1 MGSTWVATSS
11 TGTRFFVKRLKRGTQ
26 YTFGVRGRNSEGAGD
41 ASHPVTQNTPIASL
55 HNALFFKECVNY
67 LDRGARVSVHGNPSE
82 LVRAVADNNYK
93 TFTREKD
100 LVINIAV
107 GGNPTRVDA
116 IFVKGQDIEGHSAEP
131 TGGTGVGYNNR
142 GMPSTMKNWEG
153 TEVSTVVAG
162 FQHDLYLLDQHFTAT
177 SVRMTFTGAN
187 AKIHEI
193 MLLEFGIEI
202 DANSDFT
209 EIATNFVDRSGVVH
223 PDPGGGISYT
233 PPLGGGRDRWQI
245 DYAVKVVPGKTL
257 LETPEEFLYWRSENR
272 NHVHVQEFTR
282 FPWRVFPAVFLG
294 KSVPV
299 RYRTN
304 DKTGG
309 ELLTFRVAEQ

>member
-1 MGSTWVATSS
+1 MGPGQVDEYEVSYAEGSTPGTTWIATGS

-55 HNALFFKECVNY
+55 HNALFFKQCVNY

-116 IFVKGQDIEGHSAEP
+116 IFVKGIDIEGHSAEP

-142 GMPSTMKNWEG
+142 VMPLTVKNWEG

-162 FQHDLYLLDQHFTAT
+162 FQHDLYLLDSHFTAT
-177 SVRMTFTGAN
+177 SVRLTFTGAN
-187 AKIHEI
+187 AKISRNYA
-193 MLLEFGIEI
+193 FG
-202 DANSDFT
+202 
-209 EIATNFVDRSGVVH
+209 VRLGDR
-223 PDPGGGISYT
+223 
-233 PPLGGGRDRWQI
+233 R
-245 DYAVKVVPGKTL
+245 
-257 LETPEEFLYWRSENR
+257 
-272 NHVHVQEFTR
+272 
-282 FPWRVFPAVFLG
+282 
-294 KSVPV
+294 
-299 RYRTN
+299 
-304 DKTGG
+304 
-309 ELLTFRVAEQ
+309 